1 MAKKRMINGE
11 KIFGLDLVG
20 PLQDIV
26 TALIACQHQYP
37 HYQNLRIAWDL
48 TEGGDGLYLFGD
60 RPETDKEYAK
70 RMRLQEKAK
79 DREKEVRQRQI
90 ERLKNEAKSLGLTII
105 D

>member
-11 KIFGLDLVG
+11 KIFDLDLVG
-20 PLQDIV
+20 PIQDVI
-26 TALIACQHQYP
+26 TNLMECQDNCPQ
-37 HYQNLRIAWDL
+37 YQNLRIAW
-48 TEGGDGLYLFGD
+48 EDGSYLIGD
-60 RPETDKEYAK
+60 RPESDREYAK

-79 DREKEVRQRQI
+79 DREKEVRQKQI